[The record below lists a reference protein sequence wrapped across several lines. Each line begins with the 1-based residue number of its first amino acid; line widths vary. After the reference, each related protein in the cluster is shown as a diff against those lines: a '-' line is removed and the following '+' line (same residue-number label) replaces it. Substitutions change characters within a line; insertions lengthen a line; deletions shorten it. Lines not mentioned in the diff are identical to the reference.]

1 MQEGILKFIDN
12 KRENIGIYYLFCFQ
26 LVFYICLICSKI
38 NLVKNYLLNVTIII
52 FVFLHID
59 FRMKDF
65 VIKIYFKDPLL
76 VSQTA

>member
-1 MQEGILKFIDN
+1 MQEGIIKFIDK
-12 KRENIGIYYLFCFQ
+12 KRIYYLFCFQ

-38 NLVKNYLLNVTIII
+38 NLVKNFLLNVTIII

-65 VIKIYFKDPLL
+65 VIKGGQI
-76 VSQTA
+76 